1 MVKKSYN
8 NNNNNKKNKT
18 LRGGTCLS
26 YWAQNTNTATNAKA
40 KAKVNTDN
48 ITANNIPVD
57 SDIITAKTFLINVK
71 TYSKIAIGTTMLI
84 TNKSDI
90 NIQNAKYNAE
100 HCLQYATNLYDM
112 VVSIKSLK
120 QNAHTNIVENILTLL
135 VVLSNVMK
143 CSIDM
148 VTSISEKDSFKNIHI
163 DYAIRAMQ
171 ALNIH
176 NNILLNTL
184 SECLK
189 IENNEQIK
197 KICNDAHICITKNQL
212 FKTYVVT

>member
-1 MVKKSYN
+1 MVKS
-8 NNNNNKKNKT
+8 NNNNKKNKT

-26 YWAQNTNTATNAKA
+26 YWAQKTNTATNANA

-48 ITANNIPVD
+48 ITAKNIPVD
-57 SDIITAKTFLINVK
+57 NDIIEANTCLEIVQQ
-71 TYSKIAIGTTMLI
+71 YSKTAIKTTMLI

-90 NIQNAKYNAE
+90 NIQNAKKNVE
-100 HCLQYATNLYDM
+100 NCLQYATKLYDM
-112 VVSIKSLK
+112 LVSIKSLK
-120 QNAHTNIVENILTLL
+120 QNAHRHIVKNILTLL
-135 VVLSNVMK
+135 DVLSNVMK

-148 VTSISEKDSFKNIHI
+148 VTSISEKNSFKNIHI

-184 SECLK
+184 SECLN
-189 IENNEQIK
+189 IDNNAQIK
-197 KICNDAHICITKNQL
+197 NICNDAHIFITKNQL
-212 FKTYVVT
+212 FKQYVVK